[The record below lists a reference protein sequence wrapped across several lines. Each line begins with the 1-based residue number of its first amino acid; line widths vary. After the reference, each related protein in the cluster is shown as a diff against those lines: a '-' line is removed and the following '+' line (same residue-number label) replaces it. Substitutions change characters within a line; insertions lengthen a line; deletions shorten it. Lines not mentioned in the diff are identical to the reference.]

1 MLTLNRH
8 DGGTS
13 ARKNVDL
20 SGSLSRQVCLMLLTQ
35 MEETMKVTDVTN
47 HIINLGRLIEDVE
60 SKIRNQLQVGLPD

>member
-8 DGGTS
+8 DGDAS

-20 SGSLSRQVCLMLLTQ
+20 SGSLSRQVCLVLLTQ
-35 MEETMKVTDVTN
+35 TEETMKVTDVAN

-60 SKIRNQLQVGLPD
+60 GKIRNQLQVGLPD